1 VTPALWH
8 GTPVRLR
15 TSWIAEVTGGSVVG
29 PDVEARGASNDS
41 RTMAGGELFVALLWN
56 QDGHDFI
63 EDALRRGAPAYLTAR
78 PPAGGTAVVVGDT
91 AVALLDLGRGA
102 RRRLPDRVVG
112 VTGSVG
118 KTSVKDLLAAALAPT
133 FRVAASAGSFNNE
146 FGVPLTLINAADD
159 AEAVVVEM
167 GARGPGHV
175 ALLCDVAAPTIAV
188 VTQVAAAHTAV
199 MGDLD
204 AIARSK
210 GELVEALPSKGTA
223 VLNAEDPRVAAM
235 AARTSAAVVRFG
247 AGGDVV
253 AEDVRLDD
261 ELRPTFR
268 LRTPAGDADVRL
280 GVAGRHQVDNALA
293 AAGAALAAGAP
304 VESVAEGLGAAR
316 LSPMRMAL
324 GRSPS
329 GAVVLNDA
337 YNANPASMAAALR
350 ALAAVPARRR
360 IAFLGTMAELGERA
374 AAEHREVA
382 ALAAELGVQVVAV
395 AEPAYGVEVVPDVDA
410 AAARARDLG
419 LGDGDAV
426 LVKASRVARL
436 ERLADALLAAG

>member
-1 VTPALWH
+1 MPALWH
-8 GTPVRLR
+8 GTRVHLL
-15 TSWIAEVTGGSVVG
+15 TSWIAEVTGGSLVG
-29 PDVEARGASNDS
+29 DDVEAIGAINDS
-41 RTMAGGELFVALLWN
+41 RAVVGGELFVALLWDR
-56 QDGHDFI
+56 DGHDFI
-63 EDALRRGAPAYLTAR
+63 GDALRRGAAAYLTAR
-78 PPAGGTAVVVGDT
+78 EPVGGTAVVVADT
-91 AVALLDLGRGA
+91 AAALLDLGRAA
-102 RRRLPDRVVG
+102 RRRLPDQVIG

-133 FRVAASAGSFNNE
+133 SRVAASAGSFNNE
-146 FGVPLTLINAADD
+146 FGVPLTLLNARDD

-188 VTQVAAAHTAV
+188 VTRVAAAHTAV

-210 GELVEALPSKGTA
+210 GELVEALPASGTA
-223 VLNAEDPRVAAM
+223 VLNAEDPRVAGM
-235 AARTSAAVVRFG
+235 ASRTSATVVRFG

-253 AEDVRLDD
+253 AADVRLDD
-261 ELRPTFR
+261 RLRPSFR

-293 AAGAALAAGAP
+293 AAAAALATGAS
-304 VESVAEGLGAAR
+304 VDSVAAGLAEAR
-316 LSPMRMAL
+316 LSPLRMAL
-324 GRSPS
+324 GRAAS

-350 ALAAVPARRR
+350 ALAALPARRR
-360 IAFLGTMAELGERA
+360 LAFLGTMAELGERA
-374 AAEHREVA
+374 AADHRDVA

-419 LGDGDAV
+419 VGEGDAV

-436 ERLADALLAAG
+436 ERLADALMAP

>member
-1 VTPALWH
+1 
-8 GTPVRLR
+8 
-15 TSWIAEVTGGSVVG
+15 
-29 PDVEARGASNDS
+29 
-41 RTMAGGELFVALLWN
+41 
-56 QDGHDFI
+56 
-63 EDALRRGAPAYLTAR
+63 
-78 PPAGGTAVVVGDT
+78 
-91 AVALLDLGRGA
+91 VALLDLGRGA

-146 FGVPLTLINAADD
+146 FGVPLTLVNAADD

>member
-1 VTPALWH
+1 MAQ
-8 GTPVRLR
+8 
-15 TSWIAEVTGGSVVG
+15 VTGGALAG
-29 PDVEARGASNDS
+29 EDVEVEGAVNDS
-41 RTMAGGELFVALLWN
+41 RAVVGGELFVAIVWDR
-56 QDGHDFI
+56 DGHDFVA
-63 EDALRRGAPAYLTAR
+63 DALARGAAAYLTSR
-78 PPAGGTAVVVGDT
+78 DPVGGTAVVVEDT
-91 AVALLDLGRGA
+91 LVALRDLGREA

-118 KTSVKDLLAAALAPT
+118 KTSVKDLLAAALAPR

-146 FGVPLTLINAADD
+146 LGVPLTLLNAHDD

-175 ALLCDVAAPTIAV
+175 ALLCEVAAPTVAV
-188 VTQVAAAHTAV
+188 VTRVAAAHTAV
-199 MGDLD
+199 MGDLE

-210 GELVEALPSKGTA
+210 GELVEALPSSGTA
-223 VLNAEDPRVAAM
+223 VLNAVDPRVLAM
-235 AARTSAAVVRFG
+235 ASRTSATVVRFG

-261 ELRPTFR
+261 ELRPSFH
-268 LRTPAGDADVRL
+268 LRTPDGDAEVRL
-280 GVAGRHQVDNALA
+280 GVAGRHQVENALA
-293 AAGAALAAGAP
+293 AAAAALATGA
-304 VESVAEGLGAAR
+304 SVADVAAGLAQAR

-324 GRSPS
+324 GRAPS

-350 ALAAVPARRR
+350 ALAALPARRR
-360 IAFLGTMAELGERA
+360 LAFLGTMAELGERSA
-374 AAEHREVA
+374 ADHRDIA

-395 AEPAYGVEVVPDVDA
+395 GEPAYGVEVVPDVDA
-410 AAARARDLG
+410 AAGRAAELG
-419 LGDGDAV
+419 VGDGDAV

-436 ERLADALLAAG
+436 ERLADALLHP